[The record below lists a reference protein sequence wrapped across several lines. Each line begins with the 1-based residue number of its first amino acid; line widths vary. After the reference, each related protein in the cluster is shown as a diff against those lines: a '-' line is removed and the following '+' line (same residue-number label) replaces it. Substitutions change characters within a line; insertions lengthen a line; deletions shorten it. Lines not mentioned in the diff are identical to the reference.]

1 MNKVKEL
8 AKSSLEITYE
18 LFKIMIPTL
27 IVVKILDE
35 LGFVEILNNFCAPL
49 MFLLGLPEAISLVF
63 TTSML
68 TSPYAGL
75 IVFSGLPADM
85 PFTAAQASV
94 LGLLILFTH
103 SLPIEVIICRKAGV
117 RARAM
122 IFIRLGLGI
131 LSCYLLNLFFQVTGY
146 MNYPATI
153 LLPTLESAPDLF
165 SWGLSQ
171 LKGLGMIFIIIIALV
186 IILDFLKY
194 IGVERLIEKA
204 LKPFLNFLGVGEKA
218 STIAVVGVTLG
229 IGFGAGLLIKEV
241 KTGKLHYKDVFG
253 VLVLVGMLHSIIEDT
268 AVVSLI
274 GSNIIITL
282 FLRAVLTLCIVYIFM
297 RLGASLTKE
306 FWQKHLTNY
315 NIPEYK
321 PNS

>member
-1 MNKVKEL
+1 MNKIKEL
-8 AKSSLEITYE
+8 SKTIYEITYE

-27 IVVKILDE
+27 IIVKILE
-35 LGFVEILNNFCAPL
+35 VYGFVEILNKVFAPL
-49 MFLLGLPEAISLVF
+49 MLLLGLPEAISLVF
-63 TTSML
+63 TTTML

-85 PFTAAQASV
+85 TFTAAQASI
-94 LGLLILFTH
+94 LGLLMLFTH

-131 LSCYLLNLFFQVTGY
+131 FSCYLLNLFFQITGY

-153 LLPTLESAPDLF
+153 LLPSLESAPNIM
-165 SWGLSQ
+165 SWGFSQ
-171 LKGLGMIFIIIIALV
+171 LKGLVMILVIIIALV

-194 IGVERLIEKA
+194 IGVEKLVEKA

-229 IGFGAGLLIKEV
+229 IGFGGGLLIKEV
-241 KTGKLHYKDVFG
+241 KSGKLHYKDVFG
-253 VLVLVGMLHSIIEDT
+253 VMILVGMLHSIIEDT
-268 AVVSLI
+268 AVISLI

-282 FLRAVLTLCIVYIFM
+282 ILRTILTLFIVYILM
-297 RLGASLTKE
+297 RLGANFTKE

-321 PNS
+321 P

>member
-8 AKSSLEITYE
+8 TRSSLEITYE
-18 LFKIMIPTL
+18 LFVIMIPTL
-27 IVVKILDE
+27 IIVKILDE
-35 LGFVEILNNFCAPL
+35 LGFVEILNKFFAPL

-122 IFIRLGLGI
+122 IFIRLGLGV
-131 LSCYLLNLFFQVTGY
+131 LSCYLLNLFFQLTGY

-153 LLPTLESAPDLF
+153 LLPSLESAPDLF
-165 SWGLSQ
+165 SWALSQ

-186 IILDFLKY
+186 ILLDFLKY

-282 FLRAVLTLCIVYIFM
+282 FLRAVLTLCIVYVFM
-297 RLGASLTKE
+297 RLGANFTQE

>member
-1 MNKVKEL
+1 MNKIKEL
-8 AKSSLEITYE
+8 TKSSFEITYE
-18 LFKIMIPTL
+18 LFIVMIPTL

-35 LGFVEILNNFCAPL
+35 IGFVEILNKMFAPL

-85 PFTAAQASV
+85 PFTAAQASI

-131 LSCYLLNLFFQVTGY
+131 LSCYFLNLFFEFTGY

-153 LLPTLESAPDLF
+153 LLPSLESAPDLL
-165 SWGLSQ
+165 SWGISQ
-171 LKGLGMIFIIIIALV
+171 LKGLGMIFIIIVALV
-186 IILDFLKY
+186 VILDFLKY
-194 IGVERLIEKA
+194 IGVEKLIEKA

-274 GSNIIITL
+274 GANIIITL
-282 FLRAVLTLCIVYIFM
+282 FLRAILTLCIVYIFM
-297 RLGASLTKE
+297 RLGANFTQE

>member
-18 LFKIMIPTL
+18 LFIIMIPTL

-153 LLPTLESAPDLF
+153 LLPSLESAPDLF

-297 RLGASLTKE
+297 RLGANLTKE

>member
-1 MNKVKEL
+1 MNKIKEL
-8 AKSSLEITYE
+8 SKTIYEITYE

-27 IVVKILDE
+27 IIVKILEE
-35 LGFVEILNNFCAPL
+35 LGFVEILNKVFAPL
-49 MFLLGLPEAISLVF
+49 MLLLGLPEAISLVF
-63 TTSML
+63 TTTML

-85 PFTAAQASV
+85 TFTAAQASI
-94 LGLLILFTH
+94 LGLLMLFTH

-131 LSCYLLNLFFQVTGY
+131 FSCYLLNLFFQITGY

-153 LLPTLESAPDLF
+153 LLPSLESAPNIM
-165 SWGLSQ
+165 SWGFSQ
-171 LKGLGMIFIIIIALV
+171 LKGLVMILVIIIALV

-194 IGVERLIEKA
+194 IGVEKLVEKA

-229 IGFGAGLLIKEV
+229 IGFGGGLLIKEV
-241 KTGKLHYKDVFG
+241 KSGKLHYKDVFG
-253 VLVLVGMLHSIIEDT
+253 VMILVGMLHSIIEDT

-282 FLRAVLTLCIVYIFM
+282 ILRTILTLFIVYILM
-297 RLGASLTKE
+297 RLGANFTKE

-321 PNS
+321 P

>member
-1 MNKVKEL
+1 MNKIKEL
-8 AKSSLEITYE
+8 TKSSLEITYE
-18 LFKIMIPTL
+18 LFIIMIPTL

-35 LGFVEILNNFCAPL
+35 LGFVQILNKFFAPL
-49 MFLLGLPEAISLVF
+49 MFIIGLPEQMSLVF

-75 IVFSGLPADM
+75 IVFSGLPADI
-85 PFTAAQASV
+85 PFTAAQASI

-131 LSCYLLNLFFQVTGY
+131 ISCYFLNLFFQFTGY

-153 LLPTLESAPDLF
+153 LLPSLETTSDLL
-165 SWGLSQ
+165 SWAIAQ
-171 LKGLGMIFIIIIALV
+171 LKGLGLIFVIIVALV

-194 IGVERLIEKA
+194 IGVEKLIERA

-268 AVVSLI
+268 V
-274 GSNIIITL
+274 
-282 FLRAVLTLCIVYIFM
+282 
-297 RLGASLTKE
+297 
-306 FWQKHLTNY
+306 KHPY
-315 NIPEYK
+315 
-321 PNS
+321 

>member
-1 MNKVKEL
+1 MNKLKEL
-8 AKSSLEITYE
+8 TKSSLEITYE
-18 LFKIMIPTL
+18 LFIIMIPTL
-27 IVVKILDE
+27 IIVKILDE
-35 LGFVEILNNFCAPL
+35 IGFVEILNKMFAPL

-131 LSCYLLNLFFQVTGY
+131 LSCYFLNLFFELTGY

-153 LLPTLESAPDLF
+153 LLPSLESAPDLL
-165 SWGLSQ
+165 SWGISQ
-171 LKGLGMIFIIIIALV
+171 LKGLGMIFIIIVALV

-194 IGVERLIEKA
+194 IGVEKLIEKA

-274 GSNIIITL
+274 GANIIITL
-282 FLRAVLTLCIVYIFM
+282 FLRAILTLCIVYIFM
-297 RLGASLTKE
+297 RLGANFTQE

>member
-1 MNKVKEL
+1 MKKVKEL

-18 LFKIMIPTL
+18 LFIIMIPTL

-153 LLPTLESAPDLF
+153 LLPSLESAPDLF

-218 STIAVVGVTLG
+218 STIAIVGVTLG

-268 AVVSLI
+268 AVISLI

-282 FLRAVLTLCIVYIFM
+282 FLRAVLTLCIVYVFM
-297 RLGASLTKE
+297 RLGAKLTQE

>member
-1 MNKVKEL
+1 
-8 AKSSLEITYE
+8 
-18 LFKIMIPTL
+18 
-27 IVVKILDE
+27 
-35 LGFVEILNNFCAPL
+35 
-49 MFLLGLPEAISLVF
+49 
-63 TTSML
+63 
-68 TSPYAGL
+68 
-75 IVFSGLPADM
+75 
-85 PFTAAQASV
+85 
-94 LGLLILFTH
+94 
-103 SLPIEVIICRKAGV
+103 
-117 RARAM
+117 
-122 IFIRLGLGI
+122 
-131 LSCYLLNLFFQVTGY
+131 
-146 MNYPATI
+146 
-153 LLPTLESAPDLF
+153 
-165 SWGLSQ
+165 
-171 LKGLGMIFIIIIALV
+171 MIFIIIVALV

-253 VLVLVGMLHSIIEDT
+253 IIILIGMLHSIIEDT

-274 GSNIIITL
+274 GSNIIVTL

-297 RLGASLTKE
+297 RLGKSFTDE

-321 PNS
+321 PNT

>member
-8 AKSSLEITYE
+8 TRSSLEITYE
-18 LFKIMIPTL
+18 LFVIMIPTL
-27 IVVKILDE
+27 IIVKILDE
-35 LGFVEILNNFCAPL
+35 LGFVEILNKFFAPL

-122 IFIRLGLGI
+122 IFIRLGLGV
-131 LSCYLLNLFFQVTGY
+131 LSCYLLNLFFQLTGY

-153 LLPTLESAPDLF
+153 LLPSLESAPDLL
-165 SWGLSQ
+165 SWALSQ

-186 IILDFLKY
+186 ILLDFLKY

-282 FLRAVLTLCIVYIFM
+282 FLRAILTLCIVYIFM
-297 RLGASLTKE
+297 RLGANFTQE

>member
-1 MNKVKEL
+1 MNKIKEL
-8 AKSSLEITYE
+8 SKTIYEITYE

-27 IVVKILDE
+27 IIVKILE
-35 LGFVEILNNFCAPL
+35 EYGFVEILNKVFAPL
-49 MFLLGLPEAISLVF
+49 MLLLGLPEAISLVF
-63 TTSML
+63 TTTML

-85 PFTAAQASV
+85 TFTAAQASI
-94 LGLLILFTH
+94 LGLLMLFTH

-131 LSCYLLNLFFQVTGY
+131 FSCYLLNLFFQITGY

-153 LLPTLESAPDLF
+153 LLPSLESAPNIM
-165 SWGLSQ
+165 SWGFSQ
-171 LKGLGMIFIIIIALV
+171 LKGLVMILVIIIALV

-194 IGVERLIEKA
+194 IGVEKLVEKA

-229 IGFGAGLLIKEV
+229 IGFGGGLLIKEV
-241 KTGKLHYKDVFG
+241 KSGKLHYKDVFG
-253 VLVLVGMLHSIIEDT
+253 VMILVGMLHSIIEDI
-268 AVVSLI
+268 AVISLI

-282 FLRAVLTLCIVYIFM
+282 ILRTILTLFIVYILM
-297 RLGASLTKE
+297 RLGANFTKE

-321 PNS
+321 P

>member
-8 AKSSLEITYE
+8 TKSSLEITYE
-18 LFKIMIPTL
+18 LFIIMIPTL

-153 LLPTLESAPDLF
+153 LLPSLESAPDLF

-297 RLGASLTKE
+297 RLGANLTKE

>member
-18 LFKIMIPTL
+18 LFIIMIPTL

-153 LLPTLESAPDLF
+153 LLPSLESAPDLF

-171 LKGLGMIFIIIIALV
+171 LKGLGMIFIIIIVLV

-194 IGVERLIEKA
+194 IGVEKLIEKA

-218 STIAVVGVTLG
+218 STIAIVGVTLG

-268 AVVSLI
+268 AVISLI
-274 GSNIIITL
+274 GANIIITL
-282 FLRAVLTLCIVYIFM
+282 FLRAVLTLCIVYVFM
-297 RLGASLTKE
+297 RLGANLTQE

>member
-1 MNKVKEL
+1 MNKIREL
-8 AKSSLEITYE
+8 TRSSLEITYE
-18 LFKIMIPTL
+18 LFIIMIPTL
-27 IVVKILDE
+27 IIVKILDE
-35 LGFVEILNNFCAPL
+35 LGFVEILNKFCAPL

-63 TTSML
+63 TTSLL

-85 PFTAAQASV
+85 PFTADQASV

-103 SLPIEVIICRKAGV
+103 SLPIEVIICRKAEV

-131 LSCYLLNLFFQVTGY
+131 LSCYFLNLFFQLTGY

-153 LLPTLESAPDLF
+153 LLPSLESAPDLF

-218 STIAVVGVTLG
+218 STIAIVGVTLG

-268 AVVSLI
+268 AVISLI

-282 FLRAVLTLCIVYIFM
+282 FLRAVLTLCIVYVFM
-297 RLGASLTKE
+297 RLGAKLTQE

>member
-18 LFKIMIPTL
+18 LFIIMIPTL

-131 LSCYLLNLFFQVTGY
+131 LSCYILNLFFQVTGY

-153 LLPTLESAPDLF
+153 LLPSLESAPDLF

-297 RLGASLTKE
+297 RLGANLTKE

>member
-1 MNKVKEL
+1 MNKIKEL
-8 AKSSLEITYE
+8 SKTIYEITYE

-27 IVVKILDE
+27 IIVKILEE
-35 LGFVEILNNFCAPL
+35 LGFVEILNKVFAPL
-49 MFLLGLPEAISLVF
+49 MLLLGLPEAISLVF
-63 TTSML
+63 TTTML

-85 PFTAAQASV
+85 TFTAAQASI
-94 LGLLILFTH
+94 LGLLMLFTH

-131 LSCYLLNLFFQVTGY
+131 FSCYLLNLFFQITGY

-153 LLPTLESAPDLF
+153 LLPSLESAPNIM
-165 SWGLSQ
+165 SWGFSQ
-171 LKGLGMIFIIIIALV
+171 LKGLVMILVIIIALV

-194 IGVERLIEKA
+194 IGVEKLVEKA

-229 IGFGAGLLIKEV
+229 IGFGGGLLIKEV
-241 KTGKLHYKDVFG
+241 KSGKLHYKDVFG
-253 VLVLVGMLHSIIEDT
+253 VMILVGMLHSIIEDT
-268 AVVSLI
+268 AVISLI

-282 FLRAVLTLCIVYIFM
+282 ILRTILTLFIVYILM
-297 RLGASLTKE
+297 RLGANFTKE

-321 PNS
+321 P

>member
-1 MNKVKEL
+1 MNKFKEL
-8 AKSSLEITYE
+8 TKSSLEITYE
-18 LFKIMIPTL
+18 LFIIMIPTL

-153 LLPTLESAPDLF
+153 LLPSLESAPDLF

-297 RLGASLTKE
+297 RLGANLTKE

>member
-1 MNKVKEL
+1 MNKIKEL
-8 AKSSLEITYE
+8 SKTIYEITYE

-27 IVVKILDE
+27 IIVKILEE
-35 LGFVEILNNFCAPL
+35 LGFVEILNKVFAPL
-49 MFLLGLPEAISLVF
+49 MLLLGLPEAISLVF
-63 TTSML
+63 TTTML

-85 PFTAAQASV
+85 AFTAAQASI
-94 LGLLILFTH
+94 LGLLMLFTH

-131 LSCYLLNLFFQVTGY
+131 FSCYLLNLFFQITGY

-153 LLPTLESAPDLF
+153 LLPSLESAPNIM
-165 SWGLSQ
+165 SWGFSQ
-171 LKGLGMIFIIIIALV
+171 LKGLVMILVIIIALV

-194 IGVERLIEKA
+194 IGVEKLVEKA

-229 IGFGAGLLIKEV
+229 IGFGGGLLIKEV
-241 KTGKLHYKDVFG
+241 KSGKLHYKDVFG
-253 VLVLVGMLHSIIEDT
+253 VMILVGMLHSIIEDT

-282 FLRAVLTLCIVYIFM
+282 ILRTILTLFIVYILM
-297 RLGASLTKE
+297 RLGANFTKE
-306 FWQKHLTNY
+306 FWQRHLTNY

-321 PNS
+321 P

>member
-1 MNKVKEL
+1 MNKIKEL
-8 AKSSLEITYE
+8 SKTIYEITYE

-27 IVVKILDE
+27 IIVKILEE
-35 LGFVEILNNFCAPL
+35 LGFVEILNKVFAPL
-49 MFLLGLPEAISLVF
+49 MLLLGLPEAISLVF
-63 TTSML
+63 TTTML

-85 PFTAAQASV
+85 TFTAAQASI
-94 LGLLILFTH
+94 LGLLMLFTH

-131 LSCYLLNLFFQVTGY
+131 FSCYLLNLFFQITGY

-153 LLPTLESAPDLF
+153 LLPSLESAPNIM
-165 SWGLSQ
+165 SWGFSQ
-171 LKGLGMIFIIIIALV
+171 LKGLVMILVIIIALV

-194 IGVERLIEKA
+194 IGVEKLVEKA
-204 LKPFLNFLGVGEKA
+204 LKPFLNFLGVGKKA

-229 IGFGAGLLIKEV
+229 IGFGGGLLIKEV
-241 KTGKLHYKDVFG
+241 KSGKLHYKDVFG
-253 VLVLVGMLHSIIEDT
+253 VMILVGMLHSIIEDT

-282 FLRAVLTLCIVYIFM
+282 ILRTILTLFIVYILM
-297 RLGASLTKE
+297 RLGANFTKE
-306 FWQKHLTNY
+306 FWQRHLTNY

-321 PNS
+321 P

>member
-1 MNKVKEL
+1 MNKIKEL
-8 AKSSLEITYE
+8 SINIYEITYE

-27 IVVKILDE
+27 IIVKLLE
-35 LGFVEILNNFCAPL
+35 EFGFVTILNDFFAPL
-49 MFLLGLPEAISLVF
+49 MILLGLPEEISLVF
-63 TTSML
+63 TTTML

-75 IVFSGLPADM
+75 IVFSALPVDM
-85 PFTAAQASV
+85 SFTAAQASV

-122 IFIRLGLGI
+122 IFVRLGLGV
-131 LSCYLLNLFFQVTGY
+131 LSCYFLNLFFQFTGY

-153 LLPTLESAPDLF
+153 LLPSLESAPDLI
-165 SWGLSQ
+165 SWGISQ
-171 LKGLGMIFIIIIALV
+171 LKGLGMILIIIIVLV

-194 IGVERLIEKA
+194 IGVEKIIERG

-229 IGFGAGLLIKEV
+229 IGFGGGLLIKEV
-241 KTGKLHYKDVFG
+241 KTGKLHYRDVFG

-268 AVVSLI
+268 AIVSLI
-274 GSNIIITL
+274 GANIIITL
-282 FLRAVLTLCIVYIFM
+282 FLRTILALCFVYILM
-297 RLGASLTKE
+297 RLGLNFTKE
-306 FWQKHLTNY
+306 FWQKWITNY
-315 NIPEYK
+315 NIPDYK
-321 PNS
+321 P

>member
-8 AKSSLEITYE
+8 TRSSLEITYE
-18 LFKIMIPTL
+18 LFVIMIPTL
-27 IVVKILDE
+27 IIVKILDE
-35 LGFVEILNNFCAPL
+35 LGFVEILNKFFAPL

-122 IFIRLGLGI
+122 IFIRLGLGV
-131 LSCYLLNLFFQVTGY
+131 LSCYLLNLFFQLTGY

-153 LLPTLESAPDLF
+153 LLPSLESAPDLF
-165 SWGLSQ
+165 SWALSQ

-186 IILDFLKY
+186 ILLDFLKY

-297 RLGASLTKE
+297 RLGANFTQE

>member
-1 MNKVKEL
+1 MNKIIEL
-8 AKSSLEITYE
+8 AVSAYEITFE
-18 LFKIMIPTL
+18 LFRIMIPTL
-27 IVVKILDE
+27 IVIKILE
-35 LGFVEILNNFCAPL
+35 EIGFVDILNKFCAPL
-49 MFLLGLPEAISLVF
+49 MLLLGLPEAISLVF

-75 IVFSGLPADM
+75 IIFSGLPIDTS
-85 PFTAAQASV
+85 FTAAQASV

-122 IFIRLGLGI
+122 IFVRLGLGV
-131 LSCYLLNLFFQVTGY
+131 LFCYLLNLFFQFTGF

-153 LLPTLESAPDLF
+153 LLPSLESAPDIL
-165 SWGLSQ
+165 SWVVSQ
-171 LKGLGMIFIIIIALV
+171 LKGLLMIFVIIIALV

-253 VLVLVGMLHSIIEDT
+253 IIILIGMLHSIIEDT

-297 RLGASLTKE
+297 RLGRNFTEE
-306 FWQKHLTNY
+306 FWRKHLTNY

>member
-18 LFKIMIPTL
+18 LFIIMIPTL

-153 LLPTLESAPDLF
+153 LLPSLESAPDLF

-171 LKGLGMIFIIIIALV
+171 LKGLGIIFIIIIALV

-297 RLGASLTKE
+297 RLGANLTKE

>member
-8 AKSSLEITYE
+8 TRSSLEITYE
-18 LFKIMIPTL
+18 LFIIMIPTL

-35 LGFVEILNNFCAPL
+35 LGFVEILNKFFAPL

-122 IFIRLGLGI
+122 IFIRLGLGV
-131 LSCYLLNLFFQVTGY
+131 LSCYLLNLFFQLTGY

-153 LLPTLESAPDLF
+153 LLPSLESAPDLL
-165 SWGLSQ
+165 SWALSQ

-186 IILDFLKY
+186 ILLDFLKY

-282 FLRAVLTLCIVYIFM
+282 FLRAILTLCIVYIFM
-297 RLGASLTKE
+297 RLGANFTQE

>member
-18 LFKIMIPTL
+18 LFIIMIPTL

-153 LLPTLESAPDLF
+153 LLPSLESAPDLF

-297 RLGASLTKE
+297 RLGANFTKE

>member
-1 MNKVKEL
+1 
-8 AKSSLEITYE
+8 
-18 LFKIMIPTL
+18 
-27 IVVKILDE
+27 
-35 LGFVEILNNFCAPL
+35 
-49 MFLLGLPEAISLVF
+49 
-63 TTSML
+63 ML

-131 LSCYLLNLFFQVTGY
+131 LSCYFLNLFFELTGY

-153 LLPTLESAPDLF
+153 LLPSLESAPDLL
-165 SWGLSQ
+165 SWGISQ
-171 LKGLGMIFIIIIALV
+171 LKGLGMIFIIIVALV

-194 IGVERLIEKA
+194 IGVEKLIEKA

-274 GSNIIITL
+274 GANIIITL
-282 FLRAVLTLCIVYIFM
+282 FLRAILTLCIVYIFM
-297 RLGASLTKE
+297 RLGANFTQE

>member
-1 MNKVKEL
+1 MNKIREL
-8 AKSSLEITYE
+8 TRSSLEITYE
-18 LFKIMIPTL
+18 LFIIMIPTL
-27 IVVKILDE
+27 IIVKILDE
-35 LGFVEILNNFCAPL
+35 LGFVEILNKFCAPL

-63 TTSML
+63 TTSLL

-153 LLPTLESAPDLF
+153 LLPSLESAPDLF

-297 RLGASLTKE
+297 RLGANLTKE

>member
-1 MNKVKEL
+1 MNKIREL
-8 AKSSLEITYE
+8 TRSSLEITYE
-18 LFKIMIPTL
+18 LFIIMIPTL
-27 IVVKILDE
+27 IIVKILDE
-35 LGFVEILNNFCAPL
+35 LGFVEILNKFCAPL

-63 TTSML
+63 TTSLL

-131 LSCYLLNLFFQVTGY
+131 LSCYFLNLFFQFTGY

-153 LLPTLESAPDLF
+153 LLPSLESAPDLF

-171 LKGLGMIFIIIIALV
+171 LKGLGMIFVIIIALV

-218 STIAVVGVTLG
+218 STIAIVGVTLG

-268 AVVSLI
+268 AVISLI

-282 FLRAVLTLCIVYIFM
+282 FLRAVLTLCIVYVFM
-297 RLGASLTKE
+297 RLGAKLTQE

>member
-1 MNKVKEL
+1 MNKVMEL
-8 AKSSLEITYE
+8 AKSSLEITFE
-18 LFKIMIPTL
+18 LFIIMIPTL

-153 LLPTLESAPDLF
+153 LLPSLESAPDLF

-282 FLRAVLTLCIVYIFM
+282 FLRAALTLCIVYIFM
-297 RLGASLTKE
+297 RLGANLTKE
-306 FWQKHLTNY
+306 FRQKHLTNY

>member
-18 LFKIMIPTL
+18 LFIIMIPTL

-35 LGFVEILNNFCAPL
+35 LGFVEILNKFCAPL

-63 TTSML
+63 TTSLL

-75 IVFSGLPADM
+75 IVFSGLSGDM

-153 LLPTLESAPDLF
+153 LLPSLESAPDLL
-165 SWGLSQ
+165 SWGFSQ

-186 IILDFLKY
+186 ILLDFLKY

-282 FLRAVLTLCIVYIFM
+282 FLRAVLTLCIVYVFM
-297 RLGASLTKE
+297 RLGANFTQE

>member
-1 MNKVKEL
+1 MNKIREL
-8 AKSSLEITYE
+8 TRSSLEITYE
-18 LFKIMIPTL
+18 LFIIMIPTL
-27 IVVKILDE
+27 IIVKILDE
-35 LGFVEILNNFCAPL
+35 LGFVEILNKFCAPL

-63 TTSML
+63 TTSLL

-131 LSCYLLNLFFQVTGY
+131 LSCYFLNLFFQLTGY

-153 LLPTLESAPDLF
+153 LLPSLESAPDLF

-171 LKGLGMIFIIIIALV
+171 LKGLGMIFIIIALV

-218 STIAVVGVTLG
+218 STIAIVGVTLG

-268 AVVSLI
+268 AVISLI

-282 FLRAVLTLCIVYIFM
+282 FLRAVLTLCIVYVFM
-297 RLGASLTKE
+297 RLGAKLTQE
-306 FWQKHLTNY
+306 FWQKHLTNH

>member
-1 MNKVKEL
+1 
-8 AKSSLEITYE
+8 
-18 LFKIMIPTL
+18 MIPTL

-35 LGFVEILNNFCAPL
+35 LGFVEILNKFFAPL

-122 IFIRLGLGI
+122 IFIRLGLGVF
-131 LSCYLLNLFFQVTGY
+131 SCYLLNLFFQLTGY

-153 LLPTLESAPDLF
+153 LLPSLESAPDLL
-165 SWGLSQ
+165 SWALSQ

-186 IILDFLKY
+186 ILLDFLKY

-282 FLRAVLTLCIVYIFM
+282 FLRAILTLCIVYIFM
-297 RLGASLTKE
+297 RLGANFTQE